1 MDNLPLIVALAV
13 VLVGIAALGILVARG
28 ERSRLA
34 FTRSLDEVTG
44 RLKAV
49 ADTQAI
55 QTQTI
60 EERLEA
66 VSGRMGVSLK
76 DSATETA
83 RSVGALENRLSV
95 IDKAQKNITELSDQM
110 LGLQDILANKQARGA
125 FGQVQLRNIVE
136 MYLAPSEFDFEVTLS
151 NGKRT
156 DCLVRL
162 PRPPGPV
169 AIDAKFPLESFNAM
183 HRATDAAARTKA
195 GRAFADDVLKH
206 VRDIAEKYILPD
218 ETADWALMFLPSEAV
233 AWELHANFGN
243 VIERS
248 HELKVVI
255 VSPSTMMAALTSIR
269 AVLKDV
275 RMREQAGLIQKEVV
289 ALLRDVTL
297 MRERAEKLQNH
308 FKQASDDVSGI
319 LTSSDRIARKATS
332 IENARMEDQTE
343 SDAAAVA
350 DLSVVRR

>member
-13 VLVGIAALGILVARG
+13 VVIGIAALGILVARG
-28 ERSRLA
+28 EHSRREFA
-34 FTRSLDEVTG
+34 RSLDEVTG

-49 ADTQAI
+49 ADSQVI
-55 QTQTI
+55 QTKTI

-110 LGLQDILANKQARGA
+110 LGLQDILGNKQARGA
-125 FGQVQLRNIVE
+125 YGQIQLVNIVQA
-136 MYLAPSEFDFEVTLS
+136 YLAPSEFDFQVTLS
-151 NGKRT
+151 NGKRA
-156 DCLVRL
+156 DCLVRFPL
-162 PRPPGPV
+162 PPGPV
-169 AIDAKFPLESFNAM
+169 AIDSKFPLESYNELY
-183 HRATDAAARTKA
+183 RATDAA
-195 GRAFADDVLKH
+195 GRAKASRGFADDVFKH
-206 VRDIAEKYILPD
+206 VRDIADKYIVPG

-233 AWELHANFGN
+233 FAELHANFGH
-243 VIERS
+243 VVERS
-248 HELKVVI
+248 YALKVGI
-255 VSPSTMMAALTSIR
+255 VSPTTMMAALTSIR

-275 RMREQAGLIQKEVV
+275 RMREQAGLIQKEVG

-297 MRERAEKLQNH
+297 LRERAEKLQSH
-308 FKQASDDVSGI
+308 FKQAGDDVSGI
-319 LTSSDRIARKATS
+319 LTSSDRIERKAAS
-332 IENARMEDQTE
+332 IENVRLEEAEPDRG
-343 SDAAAVA
+343 AVA